1 MNRSLITPISR
12 RRFLALSGGLLASGC
27 TADSA
32 GQIGTGTGTATGTT
46 VSSADGSTTTTTTS
60 TGAVVTTVSAP
71 AELVPDD
78 RVLVIVEMNGGN
90 DAVNTLIPDLGSYRD
105 LRPTVQIP
113 EAEII
118 RLDAIAGHGL
128 HPALAALVPLFDAG
142 RVATIAGVGFSDPDR
157 SHFISTDRWHR
168 ADQMDSTLGWMGRWL
183 DTLPADLPALG
194 ATALGSPGHILDGAT
209 RRGSSID
216 SVDAF
221 AFPADLSNADI
232 RALASEIS
240 DDPLIAAAQMAFAAS
255 VGAVEEFDTIADAV
269 RASNAAAGGAR
280 DGRARDDGDDG
291 GYVPSG
297 GPFSSGLAVAAEL
310 ISSDVGT
317 RVVTV
322 SGGGF
327 DTHSGQLELHEQLL
341 GDLADGL
348 AAFWTTLDASGHSDR
363 VLLMT
368 TSEFGRRVPENGSLG
383 CDHGSASVAFV
394 MGNGVNPG
402 LTGSIDTDNLV
413 DDDLQPQFD
422 PRTMFTTCLDWL
434 GGDVERIL
442 GERHDELDLLA

>member
-1 MNRSLITPISR
+1 MSR

-27 TADSA
+27 TAQSA
-32 GQIGTGTGTATGTT
+32 GQLGSDATTT
-46 VSSADGSTTTTTTS
+46 VASADGSTTTTTTAN
-60 TGAVVTTVSAP
+60 GAVVTTVAAP
-71 AELVPDD
+71 AELVSDD

-105 LRPTVQIP
+105 LRPAIQIP
-113 EAEII
+113 ETEII
-118 RLDAIAGHGL
+118 RVEALVGHGL
-128 HPALAALVPLFDAG
+128 HPALAPLVPLFDAG
-142 RVATIAGVGFSDPDR
+142 RVATIAGVGFTDPDR
-157 SHFISTDRWHR
+157 SHFTSTDRWHR
-168 ADQMDSTLGWMGRWL
+168 ADRMDTTLGWMGRWL

-194 ATALGSPGHILDGAT
+194 ATALGSAGQVLDGAT

-221 AFPADLSNADI
+221 AFPVDLSNADI
-232 RALASEIS
+232 RALASQIS
-240 DDPLIAAAQMAFAAS
+240 DDPLIASAQMAFAAS
-255 VGAVEEFDTIADAV
+255 VGAVEEFDSIADAV
-269 RASNAAAGGAR
+269 RASNTAAGGDVR
-280 DGRARDDGDDG
+280 DGARDDD
-291 GYVPSG
+291 YAPSN

-322 SGGGF
+322 AGGNF
-327 DTHSGQLELHEQLL
+327 DTHSGQLELHDELL

-348 AAFWTTLDASGHSDR
+348 AAFWASLDASGQSDR

-394 MGNGVNPG
+394 MGNSVKPG
-402 LTGSIDTDNLV
+402 LSGSINTDQLV
-413 DDDLQPQFD
+413 DDDLQPEFD
-422 PRTMFTTCLDWL
+422 PRTMFTACLDWL

-442 GERHDELDLLA
+442 GERYDEIDLLT